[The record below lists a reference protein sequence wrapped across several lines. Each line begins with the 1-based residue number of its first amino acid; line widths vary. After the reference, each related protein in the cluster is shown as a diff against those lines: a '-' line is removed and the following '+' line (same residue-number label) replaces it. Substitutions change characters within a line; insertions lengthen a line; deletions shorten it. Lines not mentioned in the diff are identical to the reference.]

1 MGTITGPGVTWWD
14 TFNTLLDPSSLFSYS
29 GSGFTFN
36 NPLRYKGWTDWTM
49 TDNTNLVA
57 GSGIS
62 KYVKQTSVQQ
72 YSQKIVQVGSTS
84 NNKFTCI
91 FIYRQPQAADYRT
104 IVQWQSND
112 LGFYVEANG
121 NITMKSSNT
130 NYTTSGLAMTDNS
143 WRHYVFTRSGTA
155 ATMYVNGSLF
165 TTFTGLSDQDLS
177 ARASAGKTVWKGE
190 RGQAPSMVTH
200 KFDFD
205 SNQKSGEDYEGDRNN
220 KNVINA
226 LIMQGST
233 LINVP
238 LEGGL
243 KSIVGKV
250 INLELP
256 SETGDGPAKKS
267 THGGKHLVIAQGEYL
282 NVGDSGMMGTA
293 AIQTSS
299 GGQQGSVID

>member
-130 NYTTSGLAMTDNS
+130 NYTTSGLAMTDDR
-143 WRHYVFTRSGTA
+143 WRHYTFTRSGTA

-165 TTFTGLSDQDLS
+165 TTFTGLS
-177 ARASAGKTVWKGE
+177 ANNNSAGDTKV
-190 RGQAPSMVTH
+190 
-200 KFDFD
+200 FDFPGCD
-205 SNQKSGEDYEGDRNN
+205 GAIGQLWFNMGEA
-220 KNVINA
+220 I
-226 LIMQGST
+226 
-233 LINVP
+233 
-238 LEGGL
+238 
-243 KSIVGKV
+243 
-250 INLELP
+250 
-256 SETGDGPAKKS
+256 
-267 THGGKHLVIAQGEYL
+267 
-282 NVGDSGMMGTA
+282 TA
-293 AIQTSS
+293 AQVSQHYRAFRGRFGIR
-299 GGQQGSVID
+299 

>member
-36 NPLRYKGWTDWTM
+36 NPLRYKGWSDWTM
-49 TDNTNLVA
+49 TNDTNLVA

-72 YSQKIVQVGSTS
+72 YTQKIVQVGSTDS
-84 NNKFTCI
+84 NKFTCI

-130 NYTTSGLAMTDNS
+130 NYTTSGLAMTDDR

-165 TTFTGLSDQDLS
+165 TTFTGLS
-177 ARASAGKTVWKGE
+177 ANNNSAGDTKV
-190 RGQAPSMVTH
+190 
-200 KFDFD
+200 FDFPGCD
-205 SNQKSGEDYEGDRNN
+205 GAIGQLWFNMGEA
-220 KNVINA
+220 I
-226 LIMQGST
+226 
-233 LINVP
+233 
-238 LEGGL
+238 
-243 KSIVGKV
+243 
-250 INLELP
+250 
-256 SETGDGPAKKS
+256 
-267 THGGKHLVIAQGEYL
+267 
-282 NVGDSGMMGTA
+282 TA
-293 AIQTSS
+293 AQVSQHYRAFRGRFGIS
-299 GGQQGSVID
+299 

>member
-36 NPLRYKGWTDWTM
+36 NPLRYKGWSDWTM
-49 TDNTNLVA
+49 TNDTNLVA

-72 YSQKIVQVGSTS
+72 YTQKIVQVGSTS

-121 NITMKSSNT
+121 NIIMKSSNT
-130 NYTTSGLAMTDNS
+130 NYTTSGLAMTDDR

-165 TTFTGLSDQDLS
+165 TTFTGLS
-177 ARASAGKTVWKGE
+177 ANNNSAGDTKV
-190 RGQAPSMVTH
+190 
-200 KFDFD
+200 FDFPGCD
-205 SNQKSGEDYEGDRNN
+205 GAIGQLWFSMGEA
-220 KNVINA
+220 I
-226 LIMQGST
+226 
-233 LINVP
+233 
-238 LEGGL
+238 
-243 KSIVGKV
+243 
-250 INLELP
+250 
-256 SETGDGPAKKS
+256 
-267 THGGKHLVIAQGEYL
+267 
-282 NVGDSGMMGTA
+282 TA
-293 AIQTSS
+293 AQVSQHYRAFRGRFGIR
-299 GGQQGSVID
+299 

>member
-130 NYTTSGLAMTDNS
+130 NYTTSGLAMTDDR

-165 TTFTGLSDQDLS
+165 TTFTGLS
-177 ARASAGKTVWKGE
+177 ANNNSAGDTKV
-190 RGQAPSMVTH
+190 
-200 KFDFD
+200 FDFPGCD
-205 SNQKSGEDYEGDRNN
+205 GAIGQLWFSMGEA
-220 KNVINA
+220 I
-226 LIMQGST
+226 
-233 LINVP
+233 
-238 LEGGL
+238 
-243 KSIVGKV
+243 
-250 INLELP
+250 
-256 SETGDGPAKKS
+256 
-267 THGGKHLVIAQGEYL
+267 
-282 NVGDSGMMGTA
+282 TA
-293 AIQTSS
+293 AQVSQHYRAFRGRFGIR
-299 GGQQGSVID
+299 

>member
-29 GSGFTFN
+29 GSGFTLS
-36 NPLRYKGWTDWTM
+36 NPLRYKGWSDWTM
-49 TDNTNLVA
+49 TNDTNLVA

-72 YSQKIVQVGSTS
+72 YTQKIVQVGNTS
-84 NNKFTCI
+84 SNKFTCI

-130 NYTTSGLAMTDNS
+130 NYTTSGLAMTDDR

-165 TTFTGLSDQDLS
+165 TTFTGLS
-177 ARASAGKTVWKGE
+177 ANNNSAGDTKV
-190 RGQAPSMVTH
+190 
-200 KFDFD
+200 FDFPGCD
-205 SNQKSGEDYEGDRNN
+205 GAIGQLWFSMGEA
-220 KNVINA
+220 I
-226 LIMQGST
+226 
-233 LINVP
+233 
-238 LEGGL
+238 
-243 KSIVGKV
+243 
-250 INLELP
+250 
-256 SETGDGPAKKS
+256 
-267 THGGKHLVIAQGEYL
+267 
-282 NVGDSGMMGTA
+282 TA
-293 AIQTSS
+293 AQVSQHYRAFRGRFGIR
-299 GGQQGSVID
+299 

>member
-36 NPLRYKGWTDWTM
+36 NPLRYKGWSDWTM
-49 TDNTNLVA
+49 TNDTNLVA

-72 YSQKIVQVGSTS
+72 YTQKIVQVGSTAS
-84 NNKFTCI
+84 NKFTCI

-130 NYTTSGLAMTDNS
+130 NYTTSGLAMTDDR

-165 TTFTGLSDQDLS
+165 TTFTGLS
-177 ARASAGKTVWKGE
+177 ANNNSAGDTKV
-190 RGQAPSMVTH
+190 
-200 KFDFD
+200 FDFPGCD
-205 SNQKSGEDYEGDRNN
+205 GAIGQLWFNMGEA
-220 KNVINA
+220 I
-226 LIMQGST
+226 
-233 LINVP
+233 
-238 LEGGL
+238 
-243 KSIVGKV
+243 
-250 INLELP
+250 
-256 SETGDGPAKKS
+256 
-267 THGGKHLVIAQGEYL
+267 
-282 NVGDSGMMGTA
+282 TA
-293 AIQTSS
+293 AQVSQHYRAFRGRFGIS
-299 GGQQGSVID
+299 

>member
-14 TFNTLLDPSSLFSYS
+14 TFNTLFDPSSLFSYS
-29 GSGFTFN
+29 GSGFTFT

-72 YSQKIVQVGSTS
+72 YTQKIVQVGSTAS
-84 NNKFTCI
+84 NKFTCI

-130 NYTTSGLAMTDNS
+130 NYTTSGLAMTDDR

-165 TTFTGLSDQDLS
+165 TTFTGLS
-177 ARASAGKTVWKGE
+177 ANNNSAGDTKV
-190 RGQAPSMVTH
+190 
-200 KFDFD
+200 FDFPGCD
-205 SNQKSGEDYEGDRNN
+205 GAIGQLWFNMGEA
-220 KNVINA
+220 I
-226 LIMQGST
+226 
-233 LINVP
+233 
-238 LEGGL
+238 
-243 KSIVGKV
+243 
-250 INLELP
+250 
-256 SETGDGPAKKS
+256 
-267 THGGKHLVIAQGEYL
+267 
-282 NVGDSGMMGTA
+282 TA
-293 AIQTSS
+293 AQVSQHYRAFRGRFGIS
-299 GGQQGSVID
+299 

>member
-1 MGTITGPGVTWWD
+1 MGTITGHGVFWWD

-36 NPLRYKGWTDWTM
+36 NPLRYKGWSDWTM
-49 TDNTNLVA
+49 TNDTNLVA

-62 KYVKQTSVQQ
+62 KYVKQISVQQ
-72 YSQKIVQVGSTS
+72 YTQKIVQVGSTAS
-84 NNKFTCI
+84 NKFTCI

-165 TTFTGLSDQDLS
+165 TTFTGLS
-177 ARASAGKTVWKGE
+177 ANNNSAGDTKV
-190 RGQAPSMVTH
+190 
-200 KFDFD
+200 FDFPGCD
-205 SNQKSGEDYEGDRNN
+205 GAIGQLWFSMGEA
-220 KNVINA
+220 I
-226 LIMQGST
+226 
-233 LINVP
+233 
-238 LEGGL
+238 
-243 KSIVGKV
+243 
-250 INLELP
+250 
-256 SETGDGPAKKS
+256 
-267 THGGKHLVIAQGEYL
+267 
-282 NVGDSGMMGTA
+282 TA
-293 AIQTSS
+293 AQVSQHYRAFRGRFGIR
-299 GGQQGSVID
+299 

>member
-165 TTFTGLSDQDLS
+165 TTFTGLS
-177 ARASAGKTVWKGE
+177 ANNNSAGDTKV
-190 RGQAPSMVTH
+190 
-200 KFDFD
+200 FDFPGCD
-205 SNQKSGEDYEGDRNN
+205 GAIGQLWFSMGEA
-220 KNVINA
+220 I
-226 LIMQGST
+226 
-233 LINVP
+233 
-238 LEGGL
+238 
-243 KSIVGKV
+243 
-250 INLELP
+250 
-256 SETGDGPAKKS
+256 
-267 THGGKHLVIAQGEYL
+267 
-282 NVGDSGMMGTA
+282 TA
-293 AIQTSS
+293 AQVSQHYRAFRGRFGIR
-299 GGQQGSVID
+299 

>member
-1 MGTITGPGVTWWD
+1 MGTQTGPGVTWWD

-72 YSQKIVQVGSTS
+72 FQQKIVQVGSTS

-130 NYTTSGLAMTDNS
+130 NYTTSGLAMTDDR

-155 ATMYVNGSLF
+155 ATMYINGSLF
-165 TTFTGLSDQDLS
+165 TTFTGLS
-177 ARASAGKTVWKGE
+177 ANNNSAGDTKV
-190 RGQAPSMVTH
+190 
-200 KFDFD
+200 FDFPGCD
-205 SNQKSGEDYEGDRNN
+205 GAIGQLWFNMGEA
-220 KNVINA
+220 I
-226 LIMQGST
+226 
-233 LINVP
+233 
-238 LEGGL
+238 
-243 KSIVGKV
+243 
-250 INLELP
+250 
-256 SETGDGPAKKS
+256 
-267 THGGKHLVIAQGEYL
+267 
-282 NVGDSGMMGTA
+282 TA
-293 AIQTSS
+293 AQVSQHYRAFRGRFGIQ
-299 GGQQGSVID
+299 

>member
-165 TTFTGLSDQDLS
+165 TTFTGLS
-177 ARASAGKTVWKGE
+177 ANNNSAGDTKV
-190 RGQAPSMVTH
+190 
-200 KFDFD
+200 FDFPGCD
-205 SNQKSGEDYEGDRNN
+205 GAIGQLWFNMGEA
-220 KNVINA
+220 I
-226 LIMQGST
+226 
-233 LINVP
+233 
-238 LEGGL
+238 
-243 KSIVGKV
+243 
-250 INLELP
+250 
-256 SETGDGPAKKS
+256 
-267 THGGKHLVIAQGEYL
+267 
-282 NVGDSGMMGTA
+282 TA
-293 AIQTSS
+293 AQVSQHYRAFRGRFGIR
-299 GGQQGSVID
+299 